1 MVLLQNLSCC
11 IVGVFRFHADKRGLV
26 NVDASLTVFSL
37 LINLRSDA
45 HEDFERLVDLIL
57 TVLDAALLSS

>member
-1 MVLLQNLSCC
+1 MVLLPNLSCC

-26 NVDASLTVFSL
+26 NVDASLTLFS
-37 LINLRSDA
+37 RSDA
-45 HEDFERLVDLIL
+45 HVDFERLVDLIL